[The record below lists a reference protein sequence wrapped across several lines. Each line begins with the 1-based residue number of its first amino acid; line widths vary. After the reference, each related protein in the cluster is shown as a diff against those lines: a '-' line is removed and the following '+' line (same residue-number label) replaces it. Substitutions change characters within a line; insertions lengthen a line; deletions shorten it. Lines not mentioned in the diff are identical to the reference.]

1 MSVDQVQPTSSAPI
15 PAARWIWLSF
25 LKTTLVPLLLVEVA
39 IIAAY
44 VATTVVSHRA
54 NVKSLREV
62 ASTQIRSVATL
73 EAQSINETLLAVENL
88 AEVLRTETA
97 RALDTPFTPSKEA
110 LASYAMSADG
120 AYYTTHDTGGA
131 AMFYSG
137 AVPVGEAERRKAQ
150 QLAQIDP
157 LLKALR
163 KANPII
169 VQSYVNTRDSLNR
182 IYPYFDVLTQYVPK
196 MDIPTYN
203 FYYEADLAHNPERKV
218 VWTAPYL
225 DPAGAGWIVSAIAP
239 VYRGDVLEAVVGIDV
254 TISAIVNEVLNL
266 RLPWG
271 GYGVLVA
278 GSGTVIALPAAG
290 ENDWGLA
297 ELTRHDYQTAITK
310 DTLKPDDFNL
320 NRRPQLAPLAKAV
333 GAAAEGIE
341 EVEFN
346 GARLLGWATVPAPN
360 WKLLLLIPQDNLYRV
375 VDQLRRNATT
385 VAWLMVVGMVLFYG
399 VFFTVLYRRAQTEGD
414 KLTRPMLALSD
425 LARRIGYGEYEHSP
439 ARFPILEM
447 DESVQRVAQMG
458 RSLGETVNRLRDAER
473 LSHASGERLNLVV
486 KASGQGVWDWNI
498 ATNQTWRSE
507 RFCAIVGFPGPAD
520 TVTGFAL
527 RDYLHPGDAG
537 MFEQRISAMM
547 RGLGAVLNEEVRLA
561 RSDGSYVWVQCLAQ
575 LWRDSDGHPTRMVG
589 SVADITARRGAQEE
603 LRRAKEAAESASR
616 AKSQFLATISHE
628 IRTPLNGVLGM
639 AQLLGDTELTA
650 EQREYTETISSSGH
664 HLLEVLNEVLDF
676 SRIESGRLELVQAP
690 FSPRACA
697 EEAARLMT
705 PPARV
710 KGLALK
716 LTIEGELPSA
726 VEGDETRLRQ
736 VLLNLLGNA
745 VKFTPAGSVEL
756 ELRGGPVV
764 AGRATLHFR
773 VLDTGIGIPADKL
786 EQIFE
791 AFRQA
796 DSSNARDYGG
806 TGLGLTVCDR
816 LVSMMGGKIR
826 AARREGG
833 GSEFSFSIELPV
845 VMTNLA
851 QLAPAQSVEPAE
863 TYRPNVLVAEDNPVN
878 RRLLEV
884 MLTKQGYMVRSAE
897 DGVQALAEVE
907 RERPEILLLDIQM
920 PGLTGPDVARR
931 VRAREG
937 QLGLP
942 HLPMLAVTANAFKGD
957 RDACLAAGMDD
968 FLAKPFTASELS
980 EKVSKLLAGRQDEA

>member
-1 MSVDQVQPTSSAPI
+1 MPADPAASPPIAPI

-44 VATTVVSHRA
+44 VATTMVSHRS
-54 NVKSLREV
+54 NVASLREV
-62 ASTQIRSVATL
+62 ASTQLSSVAQL
-73 EAQSINETLLAVENL
+73 EAQAINEKLLAVANL
-88 AEVLRTETA
+88 AEVLRSETE
-97 RALDTPFTPSKEA
+97 RALETPYKPADEV
-110 LASYAMSADG
+110 LATYAMSPDG
-120 AYYTTHDTGGA
+120 AYYTTRDTGGA
-131 AMFYSG
+131 AMFFSG
-137 AVPVGEAERRKAQ
+137 IVPIGEAERRKAQ

-157 LLKALR
+157 VLKALR
-163 KANPII
+163 QANPII

-182 IYPYFDVLTQYVPK
+182 IYPYFDVLTQYAAK
-196 MDIPTYN
+196 MDIPSYN
-203 FYYEADLAHNPERKV
+203 FYYEADQAHNPERRV

-254 TISAIVNEVLNL
+254 TISSIISEVLNL

-271 GYGVLVA
+271 GYGVLVSGA
-278 GSGTVIALPAAG
+278 GTVIALPAAG
-290 ENDWGLA
+290 EADWGLA

-320 NRRPQLAPLAKAV
+320 QRRPQLAPLAHAIGKQANGV
-333 GAAAEGIE
+333 A
-341 EVEFN
+341 EVEF
-346 GARLLGWATVPAPN
+346 GGPRLLGWATVQAPG
-360 WKLLLLIPQDNLYRV
+360 WELLLLIPQSNLYRV
-375 VDQLRRNATT
+375 VDDLRRNATT
-385 VAWLMVVGMVLFYG
+385 IAWLMVAGMVLFYG
-399 VFFTVLYRRAQTEGD
+399 VFFTVLYRRAQTESE
-414 KLTRPMLALSD
+414 KLTRPMLALSE
-425 LARRIGYGEYEHSP
+425 LARRIGQGDYEHTP
-439 ARFPILEM
+439 ERFPIQEM
-447 DESVQRVAQMG
+447 DESVQRVVSMG
-458 RSLGETVNRLRDAER
+458 RALGETVGRLRDAER
-473 LSHASGERLNLVV
+473 ASNASGERLNLVV
-486 KASGQGVWDWNI
+486 KASGQGVWDWNVV
-498 ATNQTWRSE
+498 ANETWRSE

-520 TVTGFAL
+520 TVPGFAL
-527 RDYLHPGDAG
+527 REYLHPGDAG
-537 MFEQRISAMM
+537 MFEQRISAMLK
-547 RGLGAVLNEEVRLA
+547 GLGAVLNEELRLA
-561 RSDGSYVWVQCLAQ
+561 RGDGSYVWVQCMAQ

-639 AQLLGDTELTA
+639 AQLLGDTELSP

-676 SRIESGRLELVQAP
+676 SRIESGRLELTAAP
-690 FSPRACA
+690 FSPRACV
-697 EEAARLMT
+697 EEVARLMT

-710 KGLALK
+710 KGLALR
-716 LTIEGELPSA
+716 LNVLGDLPSA

-756 ELRGGPVV
+756 ELEAAPAKEGH
-764 AGRATLHFR
+764 AGLRFR

-833 GSEFSFSIELPV
+833 GSEFSFVVELPV
-845 VMTNLA
+845 VMSSIS
-851 QLAPAQSVEPAE
+851 PPEPTRVSE
-863 TYRPNVLVAEDNPVN
+863 VDNMIRPTVLVAEDNPVN

-884 MLTKQGYMVRSAE
+884 MLTKQGYVVRTTE
-897 DGVQALAEVE
+897 DGVQALSAVE
-907 RERPEILLLDIQM
+907 RERPDILLLDIQM

-931 VRAREG
+931 IRAREE
-937 QLGLP
+937 QLRSPRLP
-942 HLPMLAVTANAFKGD
+942 ILAVTANAFKGD
-957 RDACLAAGMDD
+957 RDACVAAGMDD
-968 FLAKPFTASELS
+968 FLAKPFTAGELS
-980 EKVSKLLAGRQDEA
+980 EKVANLLARRQDEA

>member
-1 MSVDQVQPTSSAPI
+1 MSVDPATTSPGAPI

-54 NVKSLREV
+54 NVASLREV
-62 ASTQIRSVATL
+62 ASTQLSSIAQL
-73 EAQSINETLLAVENL
+73 EAQSINEKLMAVTHL
-88 AEVLRTETA
+88 TDVLRAETV
-97 RALDTPFTPSKEA
+97 RAFDTPFTPSTAMVE
-110 LASYAMSADG
+110 SYAMSPEG
-120 AYYTTHDTGGA
+120 AYYSMRDTGGA

-137 AVPVGEAERRKAQ
+137 AVPVGEQERLKAQ

-157 LLKALR
+157 LMKAVQQS
-163 KANPII
+163 NPIV
-169 VQSYVNTRDSLNR
+169 VQAYVNTRDSLNR
-182 IYPYFDVLTQYVPK
+182 IYPYFDVLTQYAPK
-196 MDIPTYN
+196 MDIPSYN

-239 VYRGDVLEAVVGIDV
+239 AYRGETLEAVVGIDV
-254 TISAIVNEVLNL
+254 TISTIINEVLNL

-271 GYGVLVA
+271 GYGVLV
-278 GSGTVIALPAAG
+278 SREGTVIALPAAG
-290 ENDWGLA
+290 EADWGLA

-320 NRRPQLAPLAKAV
+320 NRRPQLATLANAIGKAHV
-333 GAAAEGIE
+333 GVT
-341 EVEFN
+341 EVDF
-346 GARLLGWATVPAPN
+346 GGPRLLGWATVQAPD
-360 WKLLLLIPQDNLYRV
+360 WKLLLLIPQSNLYRV
-375 VDQLRRNATT
+375 VDDLRRNATT
-385 VAWLMVVGMVLFYG
+385 IAWVMVAGMVLFYG
-399 VFFTVLYRRAQTEGD
+399 IFFTVLYRRAQTESD
-414 KLTRPMLALSD
+414 KLTRPMLALSE

-439 ARFPILEM
+439 QRFPIAEM
-447 DESVQRVAQMG
+447 DDSVQRVAHMG
-458 RSLGETVNRLRDAER
+458 RSLGETVNRLREAER
-473 LSHASGERLNLVV
+473 LSNASGERLNLVV

-498 ATNQTWRSE
+498 ASNQTWRSE

-520 TVTGFAL
+520 TVPGFAL
-527 RDYLHPGDAG
+527 REYLHPGDAG
-537 MFEQRISAMM
+537 MFEQRIAAMLK
-547 RGLGAVLNEEVRLA
+547 GLGAVLNEELRLA
-561 RSDGSYVWVQCLAQ
+561 RGDGSYVWVQCVAQ
-575 LWRDSDGHPTRMVG
+575 LWRDSDGHPSRMVG
-589 SVADITARRGAQEE
+589 SVADITARRGVQEE
-603 LRRAKEAAESASR
+603 LRRAKEVAESASR

-639 AQLLGDTELTA
+639 AQLLGDTELTP

-676 SRIESGRLELVQAP
+676 SRIESGRLELVHAP
-690 FSPRACA
+690 FSPRACV

-710 KGLALK
+710 KGLALR
-716 LTIEGELPSA
+716 LNVDGDLPSA

-756 ELRGGPVV
+756 ELRAGP
-764 AGRATLHFR
+764 APEGRAALQFR

-833 GSEFSFSIELPV
+833 GSEFSFNIELPV
-845 VMTNLA
+845 VVS
-851 QLAPAQSVEPAE
+851 SVVQAE
-863 TYRPNVLVAEDNPVN
+863 VPRPTEVADLVRPGVLVAEDNPVN

-884 MLTKQGYMVRSAE
+884 MLTKQGYMVRTAE
-897 DGVQALAEVE
+897 DGMQALAEVE
-907 RERPEILLLDIQM
+907 RERPDILLLDIQM

-931 VRAREG
+931 IRAREE
-937 QLGLP
+937 QLGQP
-942 HLPMLAVTANAFKGD
+942 RLPMLAVTANAFKGD
-957 RDACLAAGMDD
+957 RDTCMAAGMDD
-968 FLAKPFTASELS
+968 FLAKPFTAGELS
-980 EKVSKLLAGRQDEA
+980 EKVSKLLALRQDGA